1 MLTLEWNTN
10 QDISW
15 MIKYKNNKYDV
26 AENSIDALMII
37 DYMRR
42 RSLTTFIN
50 FVLKKVINADDS
62 FIFILSYDPN

>member
-50 FVLKKVINADDS
+50 FVLEKVINADDS
-62 FIFILSYDPN
+62 IIFVLSYNPN